1 MRAGGSS
8 QSDLLGHYN
17 ACHHAAVRQGRID
30 LDQHIVLA
38 ISALPNVGT
47 IGAMTR
53 EPAAQQPVIDF
64 LADPA
69 THGGTPVRRV
79 DTHAASVFL
88 AGDRVLKI
96 KRAVRFPFL
105 DFSTLAQRKAACEA
119 EIAVNRAFA
128 PALYRRAVPITRTPE
143 GHLEIG
149 GQGLPVEWAVEMRRF
164 DETQTLDR
172 LAQSDRIDTALADG
186 LGRTVAA
193 AHRVAPAVK
202 NAKFTEILQEIIAQ
216 NEAELAGEPD
226 LFSLQDLRALAAATR
241 EAFER
246 VKPLLAARERA
257 GLVRRCHGDLHL
269 GNVAVIDGK
278 PVLFDAI
285 EFDDRIA
292 TGDVLYDLAFVL
304 MDLVERNLRP
314 AANAV
319 FNRYLIETRRIHDL
333 DALAALPLFMS
344 VRAAIRAKVMA
355 ARRRQAAADADI
367 DRDARNYAEL
377 ARVLLTPFKPELVA
391 IGGLSGTGKSL
402 LARTL
407 APESMPM
414 PGAVLLRSDVERKNI
429 FGVAETGRL
438 PEAAYAA
445 DVTAKVYAALAA
457 KARRVIEA
465 GYSAI
470 VDAVFAR
477 PDERG
482 QIENAAG
489 SRHFVGLFLTAD
501 LPTRT
506 MRVGGRTNDASDA
519 DAAVAEAQEQFDLGR
534 IKWTRLDASGP
545 PEETLIRAR
554 ATLEF
559 QAMH

>member
-501 LPTRT
+501 LPKRI

>member
-501 LPTRT
+501 LPKRI

-519 DAAVAEAQEQFDLGR
+519 DAAVAQAQEQFDLGR